1 MNVIGSI
8 CHIIK
13 NPKNWNCIPTDK
25 RLKPEYGGEILYK
38 VQYGELDDYP
48 DGLVPLDIYIRE
60 SILNKLI
67 SGEYTVERGPDFSI
81 QIFDSNGNII
91 KHQIEGIII

>member
-25 RLKPEYGGEILYK
+25 RLKPEYCGEILYK
-38 VQYGELDDYP
+38 VQYGELDDYL
-48 DGLVPLDIYIRE
+48 DGLIPLDIYIRK

-67 SGEYTVERGPDFSI
+67 SGEYKVERGPDFSI